1 MNFRRP
7 QQEPEINLIPFI
19 DVLLVILIFL
29 MLSTTYSKF
38 AELKITLPTAN
49 GEPQVDYPKEVVVT
63 VGSEGNY
70 GINGKAIQQQS
81 VEALALAISEAS
93 AGNKEVVVVV
103 NADALASHQ
112 AVMSVLDAARQE
124 GLIKVT
130 FAARNDGPSTKP
142 K

>member
-7 QQEPEINLIPFI
+7 QEQPEINLIPFI

-49 GEPQVDYPKEVVVT
+49 GDPQIDYPKEVVVA

-70 GINGKAIQQQS
+70 AINGKAIQQQS
-81 VEALALAISEAS
+81 VEALTLAISEAS
-93 AGNKEVVVVV
+93 AGNKEVVVVI

-112 AVMSVLDAARQE
+112 SVISVLDAARQG
-124 GLIKVT
+124 GLPKVT
-130 FAARNDGPSTKP
+130 FAARNDRQAAKP